1 MSFCV
6 ARGTNPR
13 NMNVTP
19 RVPRNSA
26 RPAGVTGESPVNSDA
41 FFGRNNP
48 KKPINI
54 VMIAPMLL
62 SKSIVIPSWKS
73 AAEAS
78 YLITRMIVRTF
89 WCL

>member
-6 ARGTNPR
+6 TRGTNPR
-13 NMNVTP
+13 NTNVTP

-41 FFGRNNP
+41 FFGKNNP
-48 KKPINI
+48 KQPIKI

-62 SKSIVIPSWKS
+62 NKSIFLSPVETTLLKLVSS
-73 AAEAS
+73 
-78 YLITRMIVRTF
+78 
-89 WCL
+89 